1 MSWCKTHIVRQLHLQ
16 LYNKT
21 KTMKKFNWLMM
32 LVAMVAMAFTA
43 CENPTPE
50 PEPEPTPEGLTF
62 EVELGEIT
70 YSSVD
75 YKVTPS
81 DLEAE
86 YLCILYD
93 AETVEEFTQDKYLVA
108 TLLQELEAE
117 ARTEG
122 MTLVEFLADYTDK
135 GILEDSFTNLAS
147 ESDYYLIVFG
157 VDPANNYEACSEV
170 SKTKFTTLAFEKL
183 DVSFSIETT
192 VDGNSAEY
200 KVTPSDNEVIWY
212 FYTISTATFDYYQS
226 PEAYGMSLDKF
237 FLYCLEQQ
245 IGQLRGAGY
254 TDNQILNAIFH
265 QGELTLMAKDL
276 TANTEYTN
284 MVAGFIISETGAITL
299 ASDVTTSTYTTG
311 DVKAADLTFDVSV
324 TDVEMDRAAIKIT
337 PSDDKA
343 TFCWMVG
350 EWDGAKSAEEIMNE
364 IVAMYGG
371 WMNSGMMLYSGVQDY
386 TGGPGSSYKYKL
398 DAPDTAYYVVVFGYA
413 GGVTTEPVMETFR
426 TLPAPSAEET
436 VFNMTAS
443 AINPYGF
450 KVGVTSDVPSTY
462 YTLDICTPDVFN
474 EAEIVAAAEAGIQ
487 EILEM
492 QQANDPNV
500 TLSQVLG
507 MYFYKGNYTIEA
519 SGMQPETSFMG
530 YILAIDHKT
539 GKIAKVHKFEN
550 LATTAALGS
559 VTPTVEFIGN
569 YSGNEEAGA
578 AFGKPEATK
587 GMAISVFKYS
597 NLDGARSL
605 FTTLLG
611 GNLMNYTDPELWKD
625 ATGYWATCSMSQPY
639 GFYVTE
645 WDSEY
650 TALAYTVDS
659 AVGQPGGIG
668 RQYTMPTVEN
678 KQNIQEL
685 IDLVTELNAAEKSSF
700 AMPESVVIGEG
711 IKYIASPVVVETPVV
726 EAKAEAKVAAP
737 ALNAREVKTGGYIR
751 PFYLK

>member
-50 PEPEPTPEGLTF
+50 PEPEPKPEGLTF

-183 DVSFSIETT
+183 DVTFAIETT

-212 FYTISTATFDYYQS
+212 FYTISTATFDHYQS
-226 PEAYGMSLDKF
+226 PDAYGMSLDKF

-245 IGQLRGAGY
+245 INQLRGAGY
-254 TDNQILNAIFH
+254 DDNTILNAIFH
-265 QGELTLMAKDL
+265 KGALTLQAKDL

-284 MVAGFIISETGAITL
+284 MVAGFVIDESGVITL
-299 ASDVTTSTYTTG
+299 ASDVATSTYVTG
-311 DVKAADLTFDVSV
+311 EAKAADLTFEVSV

-337 PSDDKA
+337 PSDENA

-350 EWDGAKSAEEIMNE
+350 AWDGAKNAEEIMNE

-371 WMNSGMMLYSGVQDY
+371 WMNAGMMLYSGVQDY
-386 TGGPGSSYKYKL
+386 TGGPGSPYKYKL
-398 DAPDTAYYVVVFGYA
+398 DAPDTDYYVVAFGYA
-413 GGVTTEPVMETFR
+413 GGVTTEPVMETFH
-426 TLPAPSAEET
+426 TLPAPDASET
-436 VFNMTAS
+436 EFNMTAS
-443 AINPYGF
+443 AITPYSLTI
-450 KVGVTSDVPSTY
+450 GVTSSVASTY
-462 YTLDICTPDVFN
+462 YTPGVCAPAEYDEEVFVS
-474 EAEIVAAAEAGIQ
+474 EVEAGIA
-487 EILEM
+487 EIFEM
-492 QQANDPNV
+492 QKAQDPNI

-507 MYFYKGNYTIEA
+507 LYFYKGNYTIDA
-519 SGMQPETSFMG
+519 SGMQPETTVMG
-530 YILAIDHKT
+530 YIFAIDHKT
-539 GKIAKVHKFEN
+539 GKVAKVQTFEN
-550 LATTAALGS
+550 LATTTKPGD

-578 AFGKPEATK
+578 VFGQPDATK
-587 GMAISVFKYS
+587 GRAISVFKYS
-597 NLDGARSL
+597 NFDGARSL

-611 GNLMNYTDPELWKD
+611 DNLMNYTDPELWKM
-625 ATGYWATCSMSQPY
+625 ATGYWEACSMSSPY
-639 GFYVTE
+639 TFYLTD
-645 WDSEY
+645 WDYEY
-650 TALAYTVDS
+650 TALAYAVD
-659 AVGQPGGIG
+659 ATTGQPGGVG
-668 RQYTMPTVEN
+668 RQNTMPTVEN
-678 KQNIQEL
+678 KQDIKQL
-685 IDLVTELNAAEKSSF
+685 IDLVNELNAAEKASF
-700 AMPESVVIGEG
+700 SMPESVVVGEG
-711 IKYIASPVVVETPVV
+711 IKYVASPVVVETPVV

-737 ALNAREVKTGGYIR
+737 ALNACEVKTGGYIR
-751 PFYLK
+751 PFYL